1 MKNKKK
7 IYFSLIV
14 VFCLLFTVGCSTSGV
29 PEKVATSNKALDKDL
44 ADTKDLEELAE
55 AEEEEEPEIGVEE
68 QVLLDQDG
76 IIITLKSLEYDG
88 IFGPSL
94 KVLVENNSDE
104 SITVQTRESSVN
116 GIMAETMFS
125 CEVGPD
131 KKANDSITFMES
143 YLEAA
148 GISTIKDIELKFH
161 VFDSESWDGRFD
173 SDVITITTTAD
184 PSYQQTYD
192 DSGLVVME
200 EQGFKIVAKKVSSDD
215 SFWGADVYIYIENNS
230 ETDATFQAREVSI
243 NGFMIDPIFSSEVLA
258 GKKAYDTLTFFESD
272 LEDNE
277 IESID
282 EIELSFHIFELSGWD
297 TILDTP
303 NTTINFE

>member
-1 MKNKKK
+1 M
-7 IYFSLIV
+7 
-14 VFCLLFTVGCSTSGV
+14 
-29 PEKVATSNKALDKDL
+29 
-44 ADTKDLEELAE
+44 
-55 AEEEEEPEIGVEE
+55 
-68 QVLLDQDG
+68 
-76 IIITLKSLEYDG
+76 EY
-88 IFGPSL
+88 IL
-94 KVLVENNSDE
+94 VLVENNSDE